1 MGILALYIAL
11 TIIGYLTGSRCK
23 KAGKIPGHI
32 GMYQNIAITVL
43 VFCMGS
49 RIGANKQIAQSLDTI
64 GLYAFIITIFIMGGS
79 VAAVFCFRKL
89 VGFNRYGQHVRK
101 QEQKELSTG
110 THSLD
115 THSVDNHNEDAT
127 PASVEAGAQQSASAE
142 AQQAVIKAE
151 AVEQVTE
158 QQSAPADKHFSVNT
172 LTLLIL
178 GAVTLGILAGYFVLP
193 EWFINISGTLLSVF
207 LCMLLFFVGIDMG
220 IDGTLVENFKSAGW
234 RIICIPFVVM
244 IGSVV
249 GGAIGGLILPMS
261 VQDGLC
267 ISGGFAWYSLAP
279 VMLMD
284 YSVKVSAMSFMHNVM
299 RELIS
304 ILVIPLVARRIGYIE
319 SISVAGSVAMD
330 VCLPIVERSTNPN
343 VAVYSFI
350 TGATV
355 SASVPILTTL
365 FMSL

>member
-1 MGILALYIAL
+1 MAILALYIAL
-11 TIIGYLTGSRCK
+11 TIIGYLTGSKCK

-89 VGFNRYGQHVRK
+89 VGFNRYGQHIRTASRDK
-101 QEQKELSTG
+101 ADTTENRQSAAAGITPEQAGDLQDELSEKTG
-110 THSLD
+110 
-115 THSVDNHNEDAT
+115 
-127 PASVEAGAQQSASAE
+127 E
-142 AQQAVIKAE
+142 AQESIKHAG
-151 AVEQVTE
+151 
-158 QQSAPADKHFSVNT
+158 VNT

-178 GAVTLGILAGYFVLP
+178 GAVTLGILAGYFILP
-193 EWFINISGTLLSVF
+193 AWFINISGTILSVF

-220 IDGTLVENFKSAGW
+220 LDGTLVENFKSAGW
-234 RIICIPFVVM
+234 RILCIPFVVM
-244 IGSVV
+244 IGSIV

-261 VQDGLC
+261 IQDGLC

-304 ILVIPLVARRIGYIE
+304 ILVIPIVARRIGYIE

-330 VCLPIVERSTNPN
+330 VCLPIIERSTSPN
-343 VAVYSFI
+343 VAIYSFI

>member
-11 TIIGYLTGSRCK
+11 TIIGYLTGSKCK

-79 VAAVFCFRKL
+79 VVAVFCFRKL

-101 QEQKELSTG
+101 QEQKVLSTD

-115 THSVDNHNEDAT
+115 TQSIDNHNEDAT
-127 PASVEAGAQQSASAE
+127 PVPDEAGAAE
-142 AQQAVIKAE
+142 APAE
-151 AVEQVTE
+151 
-158 QQSAPADKHFSVNT
+158 KHFSVNT

-234 RIICIPFVVM
+234 RIICIPFVVI

-330 VCLPIVERSTNPN
+330 VCLPIVERSTSPN

>member
-11 TIIGYLTGSRCK
+11 TIIGYLTGSKCK

-79 VAAVFCFRKL
+79 VVAVFCFRKL

-101 QEQKELSTG
+101 QAQKVLSTD

-115 THSVDNHNEDAT
+115 TQSIDNHNEDAT
-127 PASVEAGAQQSASAE
+127 PASDEAGAAE
-142 AQQAVIKAE
+142 
-151 AVEQVTE
+151 
-158 QQSAPADKHFSVNT
+158 APADKHFSVNT

-234 RIICIPFVVM
+234 RIICIPFVVI

-330 VCLPIVERSTNPN
+330 VCLPIVERSTSPN